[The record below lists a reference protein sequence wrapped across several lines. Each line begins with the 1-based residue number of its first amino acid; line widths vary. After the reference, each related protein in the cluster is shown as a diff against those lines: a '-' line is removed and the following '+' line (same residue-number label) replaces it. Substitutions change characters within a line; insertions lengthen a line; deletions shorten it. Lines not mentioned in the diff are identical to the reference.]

1 MSCTQLMSK
10 LQTFILV
17 STLLVIFSGI
27 ITFKNFK
34 NLRKSI
40 YWLVF
45 PDMVSIFSKKLWDK
59 DFENTFR
66 FEKFLVLSVLLVGVN
81 AFFFKFLL

>member
-1 MSCTQLMSK
+1 MSK